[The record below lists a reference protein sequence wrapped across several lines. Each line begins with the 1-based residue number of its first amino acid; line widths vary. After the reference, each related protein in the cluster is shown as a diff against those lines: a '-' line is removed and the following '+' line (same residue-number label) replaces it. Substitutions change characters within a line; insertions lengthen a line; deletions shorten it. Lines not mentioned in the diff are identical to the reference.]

1 MTRKA
6 DLHTRLSYALAWVRG
21 RTDLAPRVG
30 VVLGSGLS
38 AFAEQLAAATA
49 ISYREIPEFPVS
61 AVEGHPGKLV
71 MGELPA
77 AGGAVPVAVMQG
89 RVHAYEGWSAEE
101 VAFGARLLCRLGVRA
116 LLLTNASGALN
127 PELAPGDLV
136 RITDHL
142 NLSGSNPLTGPND
155 ARLGPRFPDF
165 SDAYHPGLGDL
176 LEAAARRAGVTLKR
190 GVYACVAGP
199 SYETPAEVRM
209 LRALGADLVG
219 MSTVPEV
226 IAARHMGVP
235 VCAVATVSNMA
246 AGMRRAPL
254 SHAEV
259 TAAGEQ
265 VGEALGRLLTA
276 AIPDLAG

>member
-1 MTRKA
+1 MTKKA

-21 RTDLAPRVG
+21 KTDLAPRVG

-38 AFAEQLAAATA
+38 AFAERLVSATA
-49 ISYREIPEFPVS
+49 IPYQEIPEFPAS
-61 AVEGHPGKLV
+61 AVDGHPGRLV
-71 MGELPA
+71 VGELPA
-77 AGGAVPVAVMQG
+77 PGGAVPVAVMQG
-89 RVHAYEGWSAEE
+89 RVHAYEGWSPEE
-101 VAFGARLLCRLGVRA
+101 LAFGTRLLCLLGVRA
-116 LLLTNASGALN
+116 LLLTNASGAVN
-127 PELAPGDLV
+127 PALAPGDLV

-142 NLSGSNPLTGPND
+142 NLSGANPLTGPND
-155 ARLGPRFPDF
+155 ARLGPRFPDLG
-165 SDAYHPGLGDL
+165 DAYHPGLGDL
-176 LEAAARRAGVTLKR
+176 VEAAARRAGVALKR

-246 AGMRRAPL
+246 AGMGEAPL

-259 TAAGEQ
+259 MAAGER
-265 VGEALGRLLTA
+265 VGEALGRLLAA
-276 AIPDLAG
+276 AIPEVAG

>member
-21 RTDLAPRVG
+21 KTDFSPRVG

-38 AFAEQLAAATA
+38 AFAERLVSATV
-49 ISYREIPEFPVS
+49 IPYREIPEFPVS
-61 AVEGHPGKLV
+61 AVEGHPGRLV
-71 MGELPA
+71 VGELPA
-77 AGGAVPVAVMQG
+77 PGGAVPVAVMQG
-89 RVHAYEGWSAEE
+89 RVHAYEGWSPED

-116 LLLTNASGALN
+116 LLVTNASGAVS
-127 PELAPGDLV
+127 PDLAPGDLV

-155 ARLGPRFPDF
+155 PRLGPRFPDLR
-165 SDAYHPGLGDL
+165 DAYHPELGEL
-176 LEAAARRAGVTLKR
+176 LEAAARRVGVALKR
-190 GVYACVAGP
+190 GVYAFVAGP
-199 SYETPAEVRM
+199 SYETPAEIRV

-235 VCAVATVSNMA
+235 VCGLAMVSNMA
-246 AGMRRAPL
+246 AGMSGAPL

-259 TAAGEQ
+259 TAAGER
-265 VGEALGRLLTA
+265 VRETLGRLLSA
-276 AIPDLAG
+276 VIPDFAR